1 MAETTATQSRR
12 TLTPHEAR
20 AVGVKAGTDPRT
32 VVAYLAG
39 KPVRSTTHARIVD
52 ALRAL
57 GFGVDTNSA
66 DGAP

>member
-32 VVAYLAG
+32 VVAYLAN
-39 KPVRSTTHARIVD
+39 KPVRSTTRARIVD
-52 ALRAL
+52 ALLSL
-57 GFGVDTNSA
+57 GFSADTKSA